1 MLQMWKLANAYARF
15 AIVMYFALPALL
27 IWLTWVAE
35 RETGGKN
42 EKI

>member
-1 MLQMWKLANAYARF
+1 MWGQANLYAKF
-15 AIVMYFALPALL
+15 IMILFFVLPALL